1 MKSPRAFVIAALMLP
16 FVAACSVDSTGSGS
30 GNVETTDFASSLGV
44 NLAASTKTAD
54 GLYYRDISVGTGAL
68 VVAGNTVNARYDGY
82 ISSGT
87 LFQSNQT
94 TGVTFVLGTG
104 QVIAGWDEGIVG
116 MKVGGKRQL
125 IIPSSL
131 AYGPYGNGTT
141 IPGNAVIVFNVEV
154 VSAQ

>member
-1 MKSPRAFVIAALMLP
+1 MKSLRALLVAAVLLP
-16 FVAACSVDSTGSGS
+16 FVAACSVDSTGSGT
-30 GNVETTDFASSLGV
+30 GDVATTDFASSLGV

-82 ISSGT
+82 ISNGS

-94 TGVTFVLGTG
+94 DGVTFVLGTG
-104 QVIAGWDEGIVG
+104 AVIAGWDEGIPG
-116 MKVGGKRQL
+116 MRVGGKRQL
-125 IIPSSL
+125 IIPASL
-131 AYGPYGNGTT
+131 GYGVYGNDV
-141 IPGNAVIVFNVEV
+141 IPGNAVTVFNVEV